1 MSSEQNGQNEQNE
14 QNPNNIEKMLNG
26 LIGGIGISEEVLLAK
41 MNDQRLRMLA
51 EYAASEGY
59 TKMDIEP
66 VTVQEKFIEFK
77 QLVRKHSFTVMALET
92 DVYNKYGITEKM
104 TPQDPTGDIS
114 NKITGMFAPTKT
126 TIGFVR

>member
-1 MSSEQNGQNEQNE
+1 MSNVHNGQNEQNE
-14 QNPNNIEKMLNG
+14 QNPNNIGDMVNGILNHV
-26 LIGGIGISEEVLLAK
+26 GISEEVLMAK

-66 VTVQEKFIEFK
+66 ETIQGKFIEFK
-77 QLVRKHSFTVMALET
+77 QLVRKKSFTVMALEI
-92 DVYNKYGITEKM
+92 DVYNKYGITEEM
-104 TPQDPTGDIS
+104 TPQDSTSEPP

-126 TIGFVR
+126 TIGFSR